1 VKLSQKKKFIED
13 LKLESALKIEISERD
28 EAQRLYE
35 QAFKQVE
42 KAIAE
47 TGLCRTHAGDFLRL
61 AHDLVPATLC
71 NADAAINLAEDI
83 NVIST
88 LIQRRCTDKLTI
100 DTYFEDELQ
109 LKLYIDIL
117 RKHGA
122 IYMSDLICENEEEY
136 EKEVLPILLK
146 AREQEEEKQIP
157 KFEKPRLRK
166 AFIEPSSWQ
175 DIEKEKK
182 ETNQKILE
190 GCAPT
195 LALFF
200 QRMNIAMTLV
210 NELLSITGNSDLTE
224 AQKLAIEEVT
234 DDDIKN
240 AIELANSKEQ
250 DAEIKKKT

>member
-1 VKLSQKKKFIED
+1 MK
-13 LKLESALKIEISERD
+13 
-28 EAQRLYE
+28 
-35 QAFKQVE
+35 
-42 KAIAE
+42 
-47 TGLCRTHAGDFLRL
+47 
-61 AHDLVPATLC
+61 
-71 NADAAINLAEDI
+71 
-83 NVIST
+83 
-88 LIQRRCTDKLTI
+88 
-100 DTYFEDELQ
+100 
-109 LKLYIDIL
+109 
-117 RKHGA
+117 
-122 IYMSDLICENEEEY
+122 
-136 EKEVLPILLK
+136 KEVLPILLK

-250 DAEIKKKT
+250 DAEIKKDIENKDHEDEKKRRIE